1 MNCNQLYLSTI
12 DPGAGA
18 LARKYGLGVEI
29 ADYCTAMNMDESFEA
44 TDAALRNRLTGVS
57 RRLFHGPFNELFP
70 CAIDPLAKRL
80 ADYRFGQALALSKTY
95 GAGKLILH
103 GGYNPRMYY
112 PCWYVEQSVL
122 FWRGFLESHPGDYE
136 ICLENV
142 LEEEPELLRSIVSQ
156 VGDPRLR
163 LCLDV
168 GHVNAYSAVPA
179 GEWIA
184 CWGEFLSHVHLHNND
199 GTADTHSA
207 LNQGTLP
214 LDALISALPQNA
226 TATLELPE
234 IGENVDWLIHRG
246 LLKMSP

>member
-44 TDAALRNRLTGVS
+44 TDAALRSQLEGVS

-70 CAIDPLAKRL
+70 CAIDPLARAL

-103 GGYNPRMYY
+103 GGYNPRLYY
-112 PCWYVEQSVL
+112 PCWYVEQSVI
-122 FWRGFLESHPGDYE
+122 FWHGFLENHPGNYC

-156 VGDPRLR
+156 VDDSRLR

-168 GHVNAYSAVPA
+168 GHVNAYSAVPV

-184 CWGEFLSHVHLHNND
+184 CWGEYLSHTHLHNND
-199 GTADTHSA
+199 GTADTHSP
-207 LNQGTLP
+207 LNQGSLP
-214 LDALISALPQNA
+214 LDALIAALPCTA

-234 IGENVDWLIHRG
+234 IGESIPWMMENG
-246 LLKMSP
+246 LLSLS